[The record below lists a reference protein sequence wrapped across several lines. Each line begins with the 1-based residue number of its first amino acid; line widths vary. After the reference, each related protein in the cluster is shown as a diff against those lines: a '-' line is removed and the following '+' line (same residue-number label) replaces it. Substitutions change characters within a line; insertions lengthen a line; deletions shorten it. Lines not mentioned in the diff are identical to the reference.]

1 MVFQFL
7 ESFFLN
13 NLNNCLFDQYIQKNN
28 QNNIIAGIDE
38 AGRGPVL
45 GPLVY
50 SLATT
55 PVIYLDNL
63 SSIGFKDSK
72 KLTAETRT
80 KLFNH
85 MNKKL
90 LNDVSWAVN
99 IISPNFISNS
109 MLKRT
114 KYNLNDLSHDAII
127 SLLNSF
133 VSKNFIYEL
142 YVDTI
147 GPPEKLQQ
155 KLRKIFPKTKIG
167 KIVVSKK
174 ADDIYVIVSVASVCA
189 KVVRDKIIQQWKF
202 FEDNLQLS
210 VTPLQYGSGYPSD
223 PLTKNYMKNN
233 PDVVFGYPTFVRFSW
248 STAMNILNSHLLCC
262 KIMEDTEEDDNN
274 INEKK
279 RSKVVHSNT
288 RISSNGANKK
298 FKTKDHNQM
307 EIKNY
312 FMKVNSKCGNDES
325 IIKELFPSLEFFYY
339 L

>member
-133 VSKNFIYEL
+133 VSKNFIYE
-142 YVDTI
+142 
-147 GPPEKLQQ
+147 
-155 KLRKIFPKTKIG
+155 
-167 KIVVSKK
+167 
-174 ADDIYVIVSVASVCA
+174 
-189 KVVRDKIIQQWKF
+189 VVRDKIIQQWKF

-262 KIMEDTEEDDNN
+262 KIMWEDTEEDDNN